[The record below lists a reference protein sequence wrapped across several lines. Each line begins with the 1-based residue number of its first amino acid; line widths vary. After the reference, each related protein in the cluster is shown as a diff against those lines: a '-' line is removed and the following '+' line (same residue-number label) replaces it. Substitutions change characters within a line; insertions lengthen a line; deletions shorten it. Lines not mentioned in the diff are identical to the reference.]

1 MINEEILKKLS
12 VITDEEKEYL
22 NGRSTINREAY
33 MGNEQNLITGKKL
46 LKPDKAITIRSHPR
60 FIHFPEHYHDFVEM
74 VYMCKGSTTHIING
88 NKIVL
93 NQGDLLLLSQYSKQ
107 EIFPANADDIMVNFI
122 IRPEFLSGTLSFIG
136 SEDTPLKQFIVSCLC
151 GENPSGYLFF
161 NISDVKPIQNLIENL
176 LYSLISDTVHNQ
188 SINSLTF
195 SLLFMQLLEH
205 TDKLLV
211 SQKEQELTVKVL
223 RYIEENYVSG
233 SLNKIA
239 EILHYDAAWLSR
251 EIKRRTGKNYTEHL
265 QEKRLSQTA
274 FLLKNTDLNIS
285 DIAVSVGYENVSY
298 FHRIFY
304 NKFGMSP
311 RKYRNCK

>member
-22 NGRSTINREAY
+22 NGRNTINREPY
-33 MGNEQNLITGKKL
+33 MENELNLITGKKL
-46 LKPDKAITIRSHPR
+46 LKPGKAITIRSHPR

-74 VYMCKGSTTHIING
+74 VYMCKGSTTHVING
-88 NKIVL
+88 NKLVL
-93 NQGDLLLLSQYSKQ
+93 KQGDLLLLSQYSKQ

-161 NISDVKPIQNLIENL
+161 NVSKVEPIQNLIENL
-176 LYSLISDTVHNQ
+176 LYSLISDTIHRQ
-188 SINSLTF
+188 SIDSLTF
-195 SLLFMQLLEH
+195 TLLFMQLLEH

-304 NKFGMSP
+304 SKFGMSP